1 MQRKEKAWARKK
13 AAIEAESER
22 QEIAKQKEVYH

>member
-1 MQRKEKAWARKK
+1 MQRKEKAYARKK

-22 QEIAKQKEVYH
+22 HKIVKQKQVYP